1 MTLDIDFTW
10 HGCISNTAR
19 ILRLDQGTISIK
31 LLNGGIVVTTNSNF
45 ETNISIMQW
54 VLLNGHEYT
63 EVVSEL
69 IMALDMLQGWR

>member
-1 MTLDIDFTW
+1 
-10 HGCISNTAR
+10 
-19 ILRLDQGTISIK
+19 
-31 LLNGGIVVTTNSNF
+31 
-45 ETNISIMQW
+45 MQW